1 MFDFLA
7 QYYEWIKV
15 AHIVS
20 VICWMAAIFYL
31 PRLFVYHTQV
41 QIGSE
46 AHNLFVIMEKK
57 LQKQI
62 MNPAMIGTYVFGLML
77 AYIYGM
83 QALGGWFHVKF
94 TAVILL
100 TAIHAMFA
108 RWRKDFIN
116 GKNTKSE
123 TFYRVI
129 NEVPVILMV
138 ISVIMVV
145 IKPFE

>member
-20 VICWMAAIFYL
+20 VISWMAGMFYL
-31 PRLFVYHTQV
+31 PRLFVYHSQV
-41 QIGSE
+41 EIGSE

-57 LQKQI
+57 LLRLI
-62 MNPAMIGTYVFGLML
+62 MNPAMIATYIFGLML

-94 TAVILL
+94 TVVIIL
-100 TAIHAMFA
+100 TVIHAMFA
-108 RWRKDFIN
+108 RWRKDFIE
-116 GKNTKSE
+116 GKNTRSE
-123 TFYRVI
+123 IFYRVI
-129 NEVPVILMV
+129 NEVPVVLM
-138 ISVIMVV
+138 IIAVIMVV